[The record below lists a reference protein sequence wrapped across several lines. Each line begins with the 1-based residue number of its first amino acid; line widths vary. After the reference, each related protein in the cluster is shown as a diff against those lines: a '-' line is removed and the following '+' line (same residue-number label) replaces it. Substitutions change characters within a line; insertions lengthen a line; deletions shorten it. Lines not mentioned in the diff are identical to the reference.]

1 MEFFAV
7 LGQMLVDVEVRIVG
21 GGKKGCKDL
30 VCYYGA
36 GGCSCVGCYDYASI
50 EYASDDCCAGAC
62 GFG

>member
-1 MEFFAV
+1 MV
-7 LGQMLVDVEVRIVG
+7 KRG
-21 GGKKGCKDL
+21 GEDL

-36 GGCSCVGCYDYASI
+36 GGCSCICCYDYASI